1 MHGQLFFQG
10 RPVIFNRKKITTI
23 LVLRYGESLYN
34 YIFLHS
40 TAMANKWADFQS
52 VVNASELEH
61 GFFFFIY
68 DDIKA
73 KTVNCFFKV
82 KNLCKYN
89 S

>member
-1 MHGQLFFQG
+1 MHGQLFLQG
-10 RPVIFNRKKITTI
+10 RAVIFNRKKITTI

-40 TAMANKWADFQS
+40 TAMSNKWADFQS

-61 GFFFFIY
+61 VFFFIY
-68 DDIKA
+68 DDLKA
-73 KTVNCFFKV
+73 ETVNCSLKV